1 MVNQQVLEGHWNEVK
16 GKLRSHWAAL
26 TDDDLENFHGNVDRL
41 VGIIQQKTG
50 ESRDA
55 VESYLEE
62 VIAES
67 GGGVHEAAETARAY
81 SRYAAEQAQHAARE
95 AGERLQGA
103 ARHVSESWHDG
114 YAEAEHLVRQR
125 PMESLAVCFGAG
137 LIAGVVV
144 GMIIRR

>member
-16 GKLRSHWAAL
+16 GKLRAHWAAL
-26 TDDDLENFHGNVDRL
+26 TDNDLENVHGNVDRL

-67 GGGVHEAAETARAY
+67 GGETQGGAGTARAY
-81 SRYAAEQAQHAARE
+81 TRYAAEQAQHAARE
-95 AGERLQGA
+95 AGEHLQGA
-103 ARHVSESWHDG
+103 ARQVSESWRDG
-114 YAEAEHLVRQR
+114 YAEAEHMVRQR

-144 GMIIRR
+144 GMIVRR

>member
-1 MVNQQVLEGHWNEVK
+1 MVNQQVLEGQWNEVK

-26 TDDDLENFHGNVDRL
+26 SDDDLENFNGNVDRL

-55 VESYLEE
+55 IESYLEE

-67 GGGVHEAAETARAY
+67 GDATQAAAQSAREY
-81 SRYAAEQAQHAARE
+81 SRYAAEQAQHAARDV
-95 AGERLQGA
+95 GDRFQA
-103 ARHVSESWHDG
+103 AAHQVSDSWRDG

-144 GMIIRR
+144 GMVIRR